1 VSAYTIIALMI
12 LVATGGVIA
21 WLGDIIGYRL
31 GKRRSS
37 LFGLRPRTTARV
49 VGIAVGAALPLIGL
63 AVAALGSSYVQDA
76 LFNIQHLRDQ
86 QQSLS
91 EQVAELHGDAA
102 RARGEADQARQE
114 ADNLKQDRLR
124 GRITDLQAERDELL
138 AKAKAIQSDLQEA
151 ESELEQSEAEL
162 SRMHT
167 ENQALQRQRESLREE
182 VNALEGQLRSAR
194 GQVDVVN
201 RELEKA
207 MRELEPVR
215 EELELKLDR
224 LAELQTELKDV
235 ETAFAV
241 WEHAAYGPVLYES
254 GHELVRDLIRSDQ
267 TLEQIRSSLVEDV
280 VLASKIAHANGVVV
294 EEGRSVR
301 VYFAILPEP
310 QPAAVGE
317 DQIISG
323 AASAIHGGPEDDY
336 ILSIQTVARVFA
348 VRPEPEPAPVMLMV
362 IPNSRVYA
370 QGDTIV
376 KVQIDGGRPRD
387 QVFGEL
393 WAILGLLR
401 REAQERGV
409 LAHPETGQYGDVPA
423 EQLLTA
429 LDELLATGEVQTVRA
444 IAAEDVYRAGLSPF
458 LVAIQVGEESES

>member
-63 AVAALGSSYVQDA
+63 VVAALGSSYVQDA

-102 RARGEADQARQE
+102 RARG
-114 ADNLKQDRLR
+114 DRLR

-323 AASAIHGGPEDDY
+323 AVSAIHGGPEDSY
-336 ILSIQTVARVFA
+336 VLSIQTIARVFA
-348 VRPEPEPAPVMLMV
+348 LRPKPEPVPVMLMV